1 MTLEQLWTMTKS
13 EFDKLNK
20 RVDVLEDKVKVIDD
34 MKKKVD
40 LIDDM
45 KKKVDL
51 IDDMKKKVDLIDDMK
66 KKVDQIDGIK
76 NKVDQI
82 DEKFDKK
89 FDEINSKLNIMS
101 NINIP
106 KILEY
111 QVETRKEL
119 NEKIDKLI
127 LQNNL
132 EHKQFAYQ
140 IAKLE
145 MNEGFTKIG

>member
-20 RVDVLEDKVKVIDD
+20 RVDVLEDKVKVID
-34 MKKKVD
+34 
-40 LIDDM
+40 
-45 KKKVDL
+45 
-51 IDDMKKKVDLIDDMK
+51 
-66 KKVDQIDGIK
+66 
-76 NKVDQI
+76 
-82 DEKFDKK
+82 EKFDKK

-106 KILEY
+106 KILEH

-145 MNEGFTKIG
+145 MNEGFTKMG

>member
-20 RVDVLEDKVKVIDD
+20 RVDVLEDKVKVID
-34 MKKKVD
+34 
-40 LIDDM
+40 
-45 KKKVDL
+45 
-51 IDDMKKKVDLIDDMK
+51 
-66 KKVDQIDGIK
+66 
-76 NKVDQI
+76 
-82 DEKFDKK
+82 EKFDKK
-89 FDEINSKLNIMS
+89 FDEIDSKLNIMS

-106 KILEY
+106 KILEH

-145 MNEGFTKIG
+145 MNEGFSKIG

>member
-20 RVDVLEDKVKVIDD
+20 RVDVLEDKVKVID
-34 MKKKVD
+34 
-40 LIDDM
+40 
-45 KKKVDL
+45 
-51 IDDMKKKVDLIDDMK
+51 
-66 KKVDQIDGIK
+66 
-76 NKVDQI
+76 
-82 DEKFDKK
+82 EKFDKK
-89 FDEINSKLNIMS
+89 FDEIDSKLNIMS

-106 KILEY
+106 KILEH

-119 NEKIDKLI
+119 NEKNDKLI

>member
-13 EFDKLNK
+13 KFDKLNK
-20 RVDVLEDKVKVIDD
+20 IVDVLEDKVKVID
-34 MKKKVD
+34 
-40 LIDDM
+40 
-45 KKKVDL
+45 
-51 IDDMKKKVDLIDDMK
+51 
-66 KKVDQIDGIK
+66 
-76 NKVDQI
+76 
-82 DEKFDKK
+82 EKFDKK
-89 FDEINSKLNIMS
+89 FDEIDSKLNIMS

-106 KILEY
+106 KILEH

>member
-1 MTLEQLWTMTKS
+1 
-13 EFDKLNK
+13 
-20 RVDVLEDKVKVIDD
+20 
-34 MKKKVD
+34 
-40 LIDDM
+40 
-45 KKKVDL
+45 
-51 IDDMKKKVDLIDDMK
+51 
-66 KKVDQIDGIK
+66 
-76 NKVDQI
+76 
-82 DEKFDKK
+82 
-89 FDEINSKLNIMS
+89 MS

-106 KILEY
+106 KILEH

>member
-20 RVDVLEDKVKVIDD
+20 RVDVLEDKVKVID
-34 MKKKVD
+34 
-40 LIDDM
+40 
-45 KKKVDL
+45 
-51 IDDMKKKVDLIDDMK
+51 
-66 KKVDQIDGIK
+66 
-76 NKVDQI
+76 
-82 DEKFDKK
+82 EKFDKK
-89 FDEINSKLNIMS
+89 FDEIDSKLNIMS

-106 KILEY
+106 KILEH

-119 NEKIDKLI
+119 NEKIDKLN

>member
-20 RVDVLEDKVKVIDD
+20 RVDVLEDKVKVID
-34 MKKKVD
+34 
-40 LIDDM
+40 
-45 KKKVDL
+45 
-51 IDDMKKKVDLIDDMK
+51 
-66 KKVDQIDGIK
+66 
-76 NKVDQI
+76 
-82 DEKFDKK
+82 EKFDKK
-89 FDEINSKLNIMS
+89 FDEIDSKLNIMS

>member
-20 RVDVLEDKVKVIDD
+20 RVDVLEDKVKVID
-34 MKKKVD
+34 
-40 LIDDM
+40 
-45 KKKVDL
+45 
-51 IDDMKKKVDLIDDMK
+51 
-66 KKVDQIDGIK
+66 
-76 NKVDQI
+76 
-82 DEKFDKK
+82 EKFDKK
-89 FDEINSKLNIMS
+89 FDEIDSKLNIMS

-111 QVETRKEL
+111 QVETRKEI

>member
-20 RVDVLEDKVKVIDD
+20 RVDVLEDKVKVID
-34 MKKKVD
+34 
-40 LIDDM
+40 
-45 KKKVDL
+45 
-51 IDDMKKKVDLIDDMK
+51 
-66 KKVDQIDGIK
+66 
-76 NKVDQI
+76 
-82 DEKFDKK
+82 EKFDKK
-89 FDEINSKLNIMS
+89 FDEMDSKLNIMS

-106 KILEY
+106 KILEH

>member
-20 RVDVLEDKVKVIDD
+20 RVDVLEDKVKVID
-34 MKKKVD
+34 
-40 LIDDM
+40 
-45 KKKVDL
+45 
-51 IDDMKKKVDLIDDMK
+51 
-66 KKVDQIDGIK
+66 
-76 NKVDQI
+76 
-82 DEKFDKK
+82 EKFDKK
-89 FDEINSKLNIMS
+89 FDEINSKLNIIS

-106 KILEY
+106 KILEH

-145 MNEGFTKIG
+145 MNEGFSKIG

>member
-20 RVDVLEDKVKVIDD
+20 RVDVLEDKVKVID
-34 MKKKVD
+34 
-40 LIDDM
+40 
-45 KKKVDL
+45 
-51 IDDMKKKVDLIDDMK
+51 
-66 KKVDQIDGIK
+66 
-76 NKVDQI
+76 
-82 DEKFDKK
+82 EKFDKK

-106 KILEY
+106 KILEH

>member
-20 RVDVLEDKVKVIDD
+20 RVDVLEDKVKV
-34 MKKKVD
+34 
-40 LIDDM
+40 
-45 KKKVDL
+45 
-51 IDDMKKKVDLIDDMK
+51 
-66 KKVDQIDGIK
+66 
-76 NKVDQI
+76 I

-140 IAKLE
+140 IAKFK
-145 MNEGFTKIG
+145 EGNT

>member
-20 RVDVLEDKVKVIDD
+20 RVDVLEDKVKVID
-34 MKKKVD
+34 
-40 LIDDM
+40 
-45 KKKVDL
+45 
-51 IDDMKKKVDLIDDMK
+51 
-66 KKVDQIDGIK
+66 
-76 NKVDQI
+76 
-82 DEKFDKK
+82 EKFDKK
-89 FDEINSKLNIMS
+89 FDEIDSKLNIMS

-106 KILEY
+106 KILEH

>member
-20 RVDVLEDKVKVIDD
+20 RVDVLEDKVKV
-34 MKKKVD
+34 
-40 LIDDM
+40 
-45 KKKVDL
+45 
-51 IDDMKKKVDLIDDMK
+51 
-66 KKVDQIDGIK
+66 
-76 NKVDQI
+76 I

-111 QVETRKEL
+111 QVETRKEF

>member
-20 RVDVLEDKVKVIDD
+20 RVNVLEDKVKV
-34 MKKKVD
+34 
-40 LIDDM
+40 
-45 KKKVDL
+45 
-51 IDDMKKKVDLIDDMK
+51 
-66 KKVDQIDGIK
+66 
-76 NKVDQI
+76 I

-89 FDEINSKLNIMS
+89 FDEIDSKLNIMS

>member
-20 RVDVLEDKVKVIDD
+20 RVDALEDKVKV
-34 MKKKVD
+34 
-40 LIDDM
+40 
-45 KKKVDL
+45 
-51 IDDMKKKVDLIDDMK
+51 IDDMK

-76 NKVDQI
+76 NKIDQI
-82 DEKFDKK
+82 DEK

-106 KILEY
+106 KILEH

>member
-20 RVDVLEDKVKVIDD
+20 RVDVLENKVKVIDD

-45 KKKVDL
+45 KKKIDL
-51 IDDMKKKVDLIDDMK
+51 IDDMKK
-66 KKVDQIDGIK
+66 
-76 NKVDQI
+76 
-82 DEKFDKK
+82 KFDKK

>member
-1 MTLEQLWTMTKS
+1 MTLEQLWTMAKS

-20 RVDVLEDKVKVIDD
+20 RVDVLEDKVKVID
-34 MKKKVD
+34 
-40 LIDDM
+40 
-45 KKKVDL
+45 
-51 IDDMKKKVDLIDDMK
+51 
-66 KKVDQIDGIK
+66 
-76 NKVDQI
+76 
-82 DEKFDKK
+82 EKFDKK
-89 FDEINSKLNIMS
+89 FDEIDSKLNIMS

-106 KILEY
+106 KILEH

>member
-20 RVDVLEDKVKVIDD
+20 RVDVLEDKVKVID
-34 MKKKVD
+34 
-40 LIDDM
+40 
-45 KKKVDL
+45 
-51 IDDMKKKVDLIDDMK
+51 
-66 KKVDQIDGIK
+66 
-76 NKVDQI
+76 
-82 DEKFDKK
+82 EKFDKK
-89 FDEINSKLNIMS
+89 FDEIDSKLNIMY

>member
-20 RVDVLEDKVKVIDD
+20 IVDVLEDKVKVID
-34 MKKKVD
+34 
-40 LIDDM
+40 
-45 KKKVDL
+45 
-51 IDDMKKKVDLIDDMK
+51 
-66 KKVDQIDGIK
+66 
-76 NKVDQI
+76 
-82 DEKFDKK
+82 EKFDKK
-89 FDEINSKLNIMS
+89 FDEIDSKLNIMS

-106 KILEY
+106 KILEH

>member
-20 RVDVLEDKVKVIDD
+20 RVDVLEDKVKVID
-34 MKKKVD
+34 
-40 LIDDM
+40 
-45 KKKVDL
+45 
-51 IDDMKKKVDLIDDMK
+51 
-66 KKVDQIDGIK
+66 
-76 NKVDQI
+76 
-82 DEKFDKK
+82 EKFDKK
-89 FDEINSKLNIMS
+89 FDEIDSKLNIMS

-119 NEKIDKLI
+119 NEKNDKLI